1 MQKKSVLNFKN
12 LVIVATFVSY
22 FKYEVTESSVTIK
35 EGEADFPAVTFCNL
49 APFDFKKRIFHEF
62 LTSYVQD
69 FNTSLDIT
77 IAEDASAID
86 EVEKVLS
93 ILRAQVF
100 STKVKGNLNDS
111 FIESLGFRKR
121 NMLVSC
127 FYGGKKCGDED
138 FTWFHDYNYGNCYTF
153 NKNK

>member
-1 MQKKSVLNFKN
+1 MT
-12 LVIVATFVSY
+12 TFVSY
-22 FKYEVTESSVTIK
+22 FKYEVTESSVTIN

-49 APFDFKKRIFHEF
+49 APFNFVPPSINEL
-62 LTSYVQD
+62 LTSYLQD
-69 FNTSLDIT
+69 FNVSPDIN

-100 STKVKGNLNDS
+100 SNKVKNNQNDS
-111 FIESLGFRKR
+111 FIELLGFRKDL
-121 NMLVSC
+121 MLVSC
-127 FYGGKKCGDED
+127 FYGGKKCRDED